1 PFRLLG
7 ADRDEHPA
15 SVRCDGLERLS
26 QEHRARAR
34 PPRHFKC
41 VFSLCPR
48 PRWPSPRAL
57 HQRLLH
63 HGPRSRADALVAEG
77 PAAADAVGRS
87 RAAFLVR
94 TGIAVSGTGDPR
106 TAVCRRCH
114 YCGLGCTIS
123 DVICGISVWGAAVN
137 ESIMK
142 KPSPTAAISIL
153 GLALGL
159 SPRADSEAAE
169 LKVLAGGS
177 LTSVL
182 NELGPQFE
190 RASGHK
196 LVIHFDSTPNLIKQ
210 ATSGDPFD
218 LGVVPAD
225 VFRDAAARARFA
237 PGPTIDIA
245 HVGYGVAV
253 RAGAAKPDV
262 GTPDAFKKTL
272 LDAKSITF
280 LPASAAGAYILKVFE
295 RLGIGEA
302 MKAKTIVQ
310 TAPAQIPQAVAR
322 GDAEL
327 GIFVVN
333 VLTA

>member
-1 PFRLLG
+1 
-7 ADRDEHPA
+7 
-15 SVRCDGLERLS
+15 
-26 QEHRARAR
+26 
-34 PPRHFKC
+34 
-41 VFSLCPR
+41 
-48 PRWPSPRAL
+48 
-57 HQRLLH
+57 
-63 HGPRSRADALVAEG
+63 
-77 PAAADAVGRS
+77 
-87 RAAFLVR
+87 
-94 TGIAVSGTGDPR
+94 
-106 TAVCRRCH
+106 
-114 YCGLGCTIS
+114 
-123 DVICGISVWGAAVN
+123 
-137 ESIMK
+137 M
-142 KPSPTAAISIL
+142 L
-153 GLALGL
+153 GLAPVL
-159 SPRADSEAAE
+159 SPMGGLHAAE

-196 LVIHFDSTPNLIKQ
+196 LLIHFDSTPNLIKQ

-253 RAGAAKPDV
+253 RAGAPKPDV
-262 GTPDAFKKTL
+262 DTPDAFKKTL

-310 TAPAQIPQAVAR
+310 AAPAQIPQAVAG

-327 GIFVVN
+327 GLFVVN
-333 VLTA
+333 VLTAPGVELAGPFPAELQQELVFAASVAADTKEPAAAKAFIDYLTTPAAASVIKAKGMNPG